1 LKVNLKL
8 IFVVLISVFGIS
20 HSFAQTLE
28 DIEDIEENADVL
40 FESSEYLKAGK
51 LYLKVISDRERIKDH
66 TLNFKYGACLL
77 YNKGEKKQEAI
88 AYLKRAVKN
97 PSIDVRA
104 YYYLGKAYHYNY
116 QFDLAQKSYKKF
128 QTLASTNEKKEFNV
142 IADIKACENGKKLL
156 SDITD
161 MIVIKKTQIKKDN
174 FYELYKLENI
184 GGSILRYDEFQTK
197 YDKKVGHIPLIHFPK
212 SSPFIYFSSYG
223 ESGDTGLDIYVV
235 KKLPNNKRSLAKKV
249 LGNVNTL
256 QDEDFPYMSPDG
268 SFLYFSSK
276 GHNSMG
282 GYDVFKSKYVARDN
296 SFMSPDNMDFAIS
309 SPDDDMFY
317 IVDSLDR
324 NAYFTSARESELGK
338 LTVYHA
344 RVEKVPMQMVVIIGE
359 FKNTVDN
366 SNKDIEIVVSNYSNG
381 KKIGTFKS
389 NSKQGSY
396 LINFTKSGKYN
407 FVMTVYGEEISHQAV
422 INIPHLKE
430 LRPLKMTITHLT
442 DAVNGNYI
450 KVEQKFD
457 ERFDNQTAIM
467 AEIFKEF
474 SKLKPNAAKFD
485 LDSLNKVGK
494 VNEIFVEVG
503 LDPYSTKFDV
513 QKVLDDKIIDL
524 ENIYYRNDNNLTV
537 AYHLANEKLNGLNE
551 TLEEIKLLVNKA
563 NNETDEVNKNTIFQ
577 SVYFKNEKAI
587 QQKNDASNYLELA
600 LAIDKENINLQGEII
615 KSKILLLKVK
625 SVDDEDRAAL
635 GIVIYNETA
644 FFDEHIKK
652 RAKITKSERIITN
665 GTRAINEISK
675 INSELMK
682 LNSNINRLR
691 KENSNAKLNSES
703 TKKKKLKDKYLK
715 IISVNDNEIE
725 MLTNEVKLN
734 KTQIDN
740 ILDGSLNIEL
750 IKVAKEI
757 NDPVYSIK
765 AYVTKVHPNDKVK
778 IQNELNMSDSD
789 FGKIDIVLKDNN
801 IKAQKVSLTGL
812 NEKRSDF
819 TPTQWLRAIDKE
831 IKAQENVLNKS
842 THQNEID
849 IELRTLNSYLSSKP
863 INKKEI
869 KKRIENLEKL
879 KVSVLN
885 KNTNFQEVIN
895 NSIELEVESEDI
907 VNVETIINDF
917 EIIQNEINSIENTN
931 QKVVAQN
938 KLNKKTINEIDSQV
952 SVLELK
958 FESDS
963 TNEIILNQIQELEQF
978 KENLSTKI
986 DNTVVDLS
994 IITTTVDVI
1003 DLLPNYYIEKEATDN
1018 SKASETV
1025 KLTRNITLNNQ
1036 LISEID
1042 TELGTLNAYLSSK
1055 PTNKKDIEKRIKN
1068 LEKFKVSVL
1077 NKNTDY
1083 QEVIDNSIDT
1093 ELESDDIVNIETIN
1107 NDFEIEQ
1114 NKINSIE
1121 NTNQK
1126 VVAQNKLNR
1135 ETIKVID
1142 SQISVLEL
1150 KLESDSTNEVILNQ
1164 IQELAQFKE
1173 KLSTKIDNTVVDLSM
1188 VTTTV
1193 DVIDLIPN
1201 YYIEKEIT
1209 DNSKASETVNLTRNI
1224 ALNNQLISEIDTE
1237 LGTLNAYLSSKPT
1250 NKKDIEKRIKNLE
1263 KLKVSVMRENT
1274 KLQSIIDSE
1283 PKLLLGSISVGDLMP
1298 GFIEGLENIDSSNTT
1313 ISDKA
1318 ISKNKLNSDLINKID
1333 LKTIELNKLKKE
1345 NSSAIQEIDN
1355 QIEILSQLKSK
1366 TLNEIEINQE
1376 IIESNQI
1383 LQASNQ
1389 TKSSLVSDIDMDDF
1403 STIEGKEKIQYLE
1416 DELIELNEIN
1426 LDLIKLEA
1434 QRKNKNSVKSIKN
1447 ISKKIT
1453 KYKIKQ
1459 AQVENEIIEELTN
1472 VTKKERSIKQTE
1484 ALNLEINAKY
1494 SGLINEDLIKA
1505 DKQLINSNL
1514 KIEKAKELRKDAKK
1528 SRNPIDANE
1537 KYKAAIVL
1545 EHEAKVEINEAIK
1558 TYKTVMVINE
1568 LNSNT
1573 PIITSVDNNF
1583 ENRQSTKLFSL
1594 VKEIELQANYYGN
1607 RAGFL
1612 SDSAETV
1619 KRKYKDA
1626 ILIDVQVNDNKESE
1640 LREKV
1645 LKIKEKAANLK
1656 AQEDELI
1663 NVIPTNIVVTIE
1675 GEEKDEILESE
1686 VYKYY
1691 FEIKSSADR
1700 DMMKIKSLENKIKDL
1715 KLISKRKIKMA
1726 IVVTNDIDI
1735 KKLQAEIDALIKEQ
1749 NTYKTR
1755 AIQKYN
1761 KVNKLLNNS
1770 GLSNEINEN
1779 IIAFAITK
1787 EQPKEKGIESYNIV
1801 LADFKA
1807 PESLKQN
1814 IFRTTNVP
1822 IYKSIKDIP
1831 VNTVQPTGLIYKV
1844 QIGAFRNKP
1853 DREYFNKFAPVSGQL
1868 LDNGITRFMVGYFT
1882 NYTSANTVKTKIRGM
1897 GDYKDAFVVVYNN
1910 GKRISISKA
1919 RTLELENV
1927 SPKIDFTEYEELI
1940 YSEGYE
1946 DFSKINKE
1954 ANSDTKNIINEQVV
1968 QIVKDNNEIINVVPT
1983 SKSDKIKTSYYID
1996 APNVA
2001 KANQVEIM
2009 KGLFFTVQIGVYS
2022 KPVPSA
2028 VLFNITPLNSQLI
2041 PINKIRYTTGV
2052 FNSVAEASLR
2062 KIEVINSGIPD
2073 AFVTAYFNGE
2083 RITVANAKKNL
2094 RVNKQS
2100 VLFLNESPPENSNT
2114 SSSIIDS
2121 SKNQT
2126 HSLLN
2131 KTIEEN
2137 LINYNK
2143 DSLYY
2148 RIVIAEYKNVI
2159 PVEMVTVIIELDT
2172 DTYEEKTND
2181 LGSVTYLSNLLDTYE
2196 IAKDRLNVYKEK
2208 GFIEARV
2215 IAIYNYN
2222 EISIDKA
2229 KAIKE

>member
-1 LKVNLKL
+1 
-8 IFVVLISVFGIS
+8 
-20 HSFAQTLE
+20 
-28 DIEDIEENADVL
+28 
-40 FESSEYLKAGK
+40 
-51 LYLKVISDRERIKDH
+51 
-66 TLNFKYGACLL
+66 
-77 YNKGEKKQEAI
+77 
-88 AYLKRAVKN
+88 
-97 PSIDVRA
+97 
-104 YYYLGKAYHYNY
+104 
-116 QFDLAQKSYKKF
+116 
-128 QTLASTNEKKEFNV
+128 
-142 IADIKACENGKKLL
+142 
-156 SDITD
+156 
-161 MIVIKKTQIKKDN
+161 M
-174 FYELYKLENI
+174 
-184 GGSILRYDEFQTK
+184 
-197 YDKKVGHIPLIHFPK
+197 
-212 SSPFIYFSSYG
+212 
-223 ESGDTGLDIYVV
+223 
-235 KKLPNNKRSLAKKV
+235 
-249 LGNVNTL
+249 GN
-256 QDEDFPYMSPDG
+256 
-268 SFLYFSSK
+268 
-276 GHNSMG
+276 
-282 GYDVFKSKYVARDN
+282 
-296 SFMSPDNMDFAIS
+296 
-309 SPDDDMFY
+309 
-317 IVDSLDR
+317 
-324 NAYFTSARESELGK
+324 
-338 LTVYHA
+338 
-344 RVEKVPMQMVVIIGE
+344 
-359 FKNTVDN
+359 
-366 SNKDIEIVVSNYSNG
+366 
-381 KKIGTFKS
+381 
-389 NSKQGSY
+389 
-396 LINFTKSGKYN
+396 
-407 FVMTVYGEEISHQAV
+407 
-422 INIPHLKE
+422 
-430 LRPLKMTITHLT
+430 
-442 DAVNGNYI
+442 
-450 KVEQKFD
+450 
-457 ERFDNQTAIM
+457 
-467 AEIFKEF
+467 
-474 SKLKPNAAKFD
+474 
-485 LDSLNKVGK
+485 
-494 VNEIFVEVG
+494 
-503 LDPYSTKFDV
+503 
-513 QKVLDDKIIDL
+513 
-524 ENIYYRNDNNLTV
+524 
-537 AYHLANEKLNGLNE
+537 
-551 TLEEIKLLVNKA
+551 
-563 NNETDEVNKNTIFQ
+563 
-577 SVYFKNEKAI
+577 
-587 QQKNDASNYLELA
+587 
-600 LAIDKENINLQGEII
+600 
-615 KSKILLLKVK
+615 
-625 SVDDEDRAAL
+625 
-635 GIVIYNETA
+635 VIYNETA

-652 RAKITKSERIITN
+652 RAKIIKSKEIITN
-665 GTRAINEISK
+665 GTRAIKEIAK
-675 INSELMK
+675 INSELMQ
-682 LNSNINRLR
+682 LNSNIKTLR
-691 KENSNAKLNSES
+691 KENSNAKLNSET

-715 IISVNDNEIE
+715 LIAVNDSEIE
-725 MLTNEVKLN
+725 MLINEVKLN

-740 ILDGSLNIEL
+740 ILDGSENIQL
-750 IKVAKEI
+750 IKVAQEI
-757 NDPVYSIK
+757 NNPVYAIK
-765 AYVTKVHPNDKVK
+765 AYTTKIHSNDKVK
-778 IQNELNMSDSD
+778 IHNQLNKSNSDYD
-789 FGKIDIVLKDNN
+789 KIDKVLKDNN
-801 IKAQKVSLTGL
+801 IKAHKVSLTGL
-812 NEKRSDF
+812 NEKRSNF
-819 TPTQWLRAIDKE
+819 TPRQWIEAIDKE
-831 IKAQENVLNKS
+831 VKAQENVLNKS
-842 THQNEID
+842 TNQNEID
-849 IELRTLNSYLSSKP
+849 NIKDEIIRLN
-863 INKKEI
+863 
-869 KKRIENLEKL
+869 KL
-879 KVSVLN
+879 KEVKTNNESEKTLAIRKKIVNDYEAEVIKLN
-885 KNTNFQEVIN
+885 QIINVNDRKVATNKLLKNTVTK
-895 NSIELEVESEDI
+895 VESEI
-907 VNVETIINDF
+907 LNLNVELTKNPSSF
-917 EIIQNEINSIENTN
+917 TTS
-931 QKVVAQN
+931 A
-938 KLNKKTINEIDSQV
+938 
-952 SVLELK
+952 
-958 FESDS
+958 
-963 TNEIILNQIQELEQF
+963 QIQELAQF

-1003 DLLPNYYIEKEATDN
+1003 DLLPNYYIEKEITDN
-1018 SKASETV
+1018 SKANETI
-1025 KLTRNITLNNQ
+1025 KLARNIALNNQ

-1042 TELGTLNAYLSSK
+1042 TELGILNAYLSSK

-1068 LEKFKVSVL
+1068 LEKLKVSVL

-1083 QEVIDNSIDT
+1083 QEVIDNSIDS

-1126 VVAQNKLNR
+1126 IVAQNKLNR

-1142 SQISVLEL
+1142 SQVSVLEL
-1150 KLESDSTNEVILNQ
+1150 KLESDSTNEIILNQ

-1173 KLSTKIDNTVVDLSM
+1173 KLSTKIDNTVVDLSII
-1188 VTTTV
+1188 TTTV
-1193 DVIDLIPN
+1193 DVIDLLPN

-1209 DNSKASETVNLTRNI
+1209 DNSKANETIKLTRNI
-1224 ALNNQLISEIDTE
+1224 ALNNQLIYVIDTE

-1333 LKTIELNKLKKE
+1333 LKTIELKKE
-1345 NSSAIQEIDN
+1345 NSSAIKEIDN

-1366 TLNEIEINQE
+1366 TLKDIEINQE

-1389 TKSSLVSDIDMDDF
+1389 TNSSLVSDFDMDDF

-1416 DELIELNEIN
+1416 DELIKLNEIN

-1484 ALNLEINAKY
+1484 ALNLEINAKH

-1545 EHEAKVEINEAIK
+1545 EHEAKVKINEAIK

-1607 RAGFL
+1607 RSGFL

-1726 IVVTNDIDI
+1726 IVVTNDINSISNDIGI

-1801 LADFKA
+1801 LADFKSL
-1807 PESLKQN
+1807 ESLKQN

-1831 VNTVQPTGLIYKV
+1831 VNTVQLTGLIYKV

-1946 DFSKINKE
+1946 DFSEINKG

-2041 PINKIRYTTGV
+2041 PISKIRYTTGI

-2083 RITVANAKKNL
+2083 RITVANAKKIL

-2100 VLFLNESPPENSNT
+2100 VLFLNELPPENSNT

-2172 DTYEEKTND
+2172 DTYEEKTNN

-2196 IAKDRLNVYKEK
+2196 IAKYRLNVYKEK